1 MAEVESLPSEKSFE
15 KLSLVILE
23 EHRNKEKI
31 NFDGAQV
38 KLIMRQRL
46 NSEWRL
52 QVTNVDKKSKSSM
65 MIS

>member
-52 QVTNVDKKSKSSM
+52 
-65 MIS
+65 